1 MDEPETLGSVLKRR
15 GFSRRSL
22 LKFAIAM
29 TSSLALPPSIAPL
42 MAANLARA
50 KRRSVIW
57 LSFQECTGCL
67 ETLLRSSSPT
77 IDSLIFDFISLD
89 YQESLMAAAG
99 TAAVRTLREA
109 VAANKGE
116 YLLAIDGSIPTKDGG
131 VYSLTG
137 GRSNFDMLMEFAA
150 DAKAVLA
157 IGTCAAYGGIPKA
170 HPNPT
175 GAVGV
180 EDLVTNKPIV
190 NIPGCPPVPEVLS
203 GVLVHF
209 VSFGKLPELDD
220 RKRPLAYFGTTI
232 HDQCYRRPFYDQGKF
247 AKSFDDEGARQGWC
261 LFELGCKGPVTH
273 NACASLKW
281 NSGTSFPIES
291 GHGCIGCSEPDFWDK
306 GSFYTSL
313 AGGSV
318 AGWRNAGIA
327 AAVGIAGGAAAALT
341 ARRKPHAEK
350 AERDPDKP
358 KPKTA
363 DAGSAGDVPAK
374 PKDADA
380 SSVDAAQANPKD
392 ADAVNADAAPAKP
405 KDADADNADAAPA
418 KPQDHDAGNDA
429 APATPK
435 DANAS
440 SADAT
445 PAKPKVAGAG
455 NVDAAPPNRDKQP

>member
-1 MDEPETLGSVLKRR
+1 MDESETLGTVLKRR

-50 KRRSVIW
+50 KRCSVIW

-99 TAAVRTLREA
+99 TAAERTLREA
-109 VAANKGE
+109 VAVNKGE

-306 GSFYTSL
+306 GGFYTSL
-313 AGGSV
+313 AGGSST
-318 AGWRNAGIA
+318 GWRNAGIA
-327 AAVGIAGGAAAALT
+327 AAVGVAGGAAAALS
-341 ARRKPHAEK
+341 ARRKSHPELS
-350 AERDPDKP
+350 ERGPDKS
-358 KPKTA
+358 
-363 DAGSAGDVPAK
+363 DS
-374 PKDADA
+374 
-380 SSVDAAQANPKD
+380 
-392 ADAVNADAAPAKP
+392 
-405 KDADADNADAAPA
+405 
-418 KPQDHDAGNDA
+418 
-429 APATPK
+429 
-435 DANAS
+435 
-440 SADAT
+440 
-445 PAKPKVAGAG
+445 
-455 NVDAAPPNRDKQP
+455 DK